1 MIDGLSYQV
10 VPQTEL
16 LRVSNDIRS
25 TLGLSKSTKLQNAQT
40 QTDNSTGDTGDQQAS
55 TYNGY

>member
-10 VPQTEL
+10 VPQKEL

-25 TLGLSKSTKLQNAQT
+25 SLGLSKSSKLQTSQT
-40 QTDNSTGDTGDQQAS
+40 NTDNGQGATSS
-55 TYNGY
+55 SSYNGY